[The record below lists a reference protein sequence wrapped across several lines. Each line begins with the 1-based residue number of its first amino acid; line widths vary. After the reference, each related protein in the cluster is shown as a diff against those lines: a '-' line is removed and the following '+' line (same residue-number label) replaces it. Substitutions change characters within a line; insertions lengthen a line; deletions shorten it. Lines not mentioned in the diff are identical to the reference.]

1 MKFLR
6 FNLGLLLAL
15 SIFITSVIPQNVQA
29 ATLTDVRIDEVFDR
43 FHYAINVEWDQQ
55 DVAFKEQAAQDL
67 KTALLALEASG
78 VTMEEIQQYIQET
91 FLDARTR
98 SDYER
103 LIAALKTQNVSQ
115 KEATLIA
122 MKFMSQN
129 MPQGMNFNGEG
140 VMRGGGKLT
149 LIVAVLV
156 VVVVT
161 HLLFRKSGHDD
172 HHDDDDGD
180 TVIIIVD

>member
-1 MKFLR
+1 MKFFR

-15 SIFITSVIPQNVQA
+15 SIFIASVIPQNVQA
-29 ATLTDVRIDEVFDR
+29 STLTDVRIDEVFDR

-67 KTALLALEASG
+67 KSALLVLEASG
-78 VTMEEIQQYIQET
+78 VTMEEIQQYISET

-98 SDYER
+98 LEYQR

-115 KEATLIA
+115 KEATLVA
-122 MKFMSQN
+122 MKFMNQN
-129 MPQGMNFNGEG
+129 MALGMNFNGEG
-140 VMRGGGKLT
+140 AIRGGGKLT

-161 HLLFRKSGHDD
+161 HLLFRKGHDN
-172 HHDDDDGD
+172 HDDDGD